1 MVINLY
7 QKIKQENFGPNQMY
21 LDSVLEAGLRTD
33 DSAVVFD
40 AMSDFIRLKKDP
52 HRRLLNQVVNLKHMP
67 DRLYVLLKENYSHK
81 GVL

>member
-52 HRRLLNQVVNLKHMP
+52 HRRLLN
-67 DRLYVLLKENYSHK
+67 
-81 GVL
+81 